1 MSGPT
6 EPISLERFAEALK
19 DLPLVSLR
27 LKILEIRNS
36 VSHLIYSNAE
46 LKPFAETDPPDE
58 VCVEAIRE
66 NEVVLERMAGRISA
80 LKVEVETRG
89 EKWEDFEAGVFERDP
104 GEDEEQDRG
113 VVPNGD
119 ATTANPSATTDRS
132 HPAWSDGT
140 FQVGTIRAGSNTT
153 GGGGSLSDADL
164 AKLIEERMRVL
175 EGSDDEETDAGGE
188 NGLHL

>member
-36 VSHLIYSNAE
+36 
-46 LKPFAETDPPDE
+46 
-58 VCVEAIRE
+58 
-66 NEVVLERMAGRISA
+66 
-80 LKVEVETRG
+80 G

-104 GEDEEQDRG
+104 GDDEEQDRG

-119 ATTANPSATTDRS
+119 ATTANQSATTDRS

-140 FQVGTIRAGSNTT
+140 FQVGTIRAEPNTT

-175 EGSDDEETDAGGE
+175 EASDDEGTDAGGE